1 MAAPKG
7 NDNASKFDIDKVYR
21 ICDMVADGSNI
32 KKACKE
38 NGISYNAFRD
48 WRKDNEVVSN
58 LYVKAVQDK
67 GDSID
72 AEIDRILEMLEKG
85 DIDASTANV
94 MIQTYKWKA
103 SKYYPK
109 MFGQN
114 SSIDLTTQGEKITG
128 SPIIID
134 NAKGEEPNEL

>member
-1 MAAPKG
+1 MPAPKG
-7 NDNASKFDIDKVYR
+7 NDNASKFDIEKVYR
-21 ICDMVADGSNI
+21 ICDMVADGANI

-38 NGISYNAFRD
+38 NDISYNAFRD

-67 GDSID
+67 GDSVD

-85 DIDASTANV
+85 DVDASTANV